1 MQILIQT
8 NPKQPERKP
17 YNFTQI
23 TREPGLY
30 YEDSF
35 ASKRFLSLQDGTV
48 LFIDP
53 LLESSDKIVMAH
65 VTTWNQPVYHFY
77 KCEDDIVITVGN

>member
-1 MQILIQT
+1 MLILIQT
-8 NPKQPERKP
+8 NPKQPERKS
-17 YNFTQI
+17 YNCTKI

-35 ASKRFLSLQDGTV
+35 ASKRFLSLKDGRF
-48 LFIDP
+48 LFINQQ
-53 LLESSDKIVMAH
+53 LESSYKIVMAH
-65 VTTWNQPVYHFY
+65 GTTWNQPVYHFY